1 MQRGTT
7 GNFSKIQNPPP
18 TTPNFLRIVENLSSH
33 EKNCFQ
39 SIKTGFKNL
48 VKCKGGTHRCPRLTN
63 KGGTTRNFSKIQKP
77 PQTNPNFLELLKTFP
92 LIKRITFNL

>member
-39 SIKTGFKNL
+39 SIKTGFKKFGQMGGGGGGGAQEIFQKFKNH
-48 VKCKGGTHRCPRLTN
+48 VKL
-63 KGGTTRNFSKIQKP
+63 IQ
-77 PQTNPNFLELLKTFP
+77 TSLNC
-92 LIKRITFNL
+92 

>member
-39 SIKTGFKNL
+39 SIKTGFKKFGQMGGGGPQEIFQKFKNH
-48 VKCKGGTHRCPRLTN
+48 VKL
-63 KGGTTRNFSKIQKP
+63 IQ
-77 PQTNPNFLELLKTFP
+77 TFL
-92 LIKRITFNL
+92 NC